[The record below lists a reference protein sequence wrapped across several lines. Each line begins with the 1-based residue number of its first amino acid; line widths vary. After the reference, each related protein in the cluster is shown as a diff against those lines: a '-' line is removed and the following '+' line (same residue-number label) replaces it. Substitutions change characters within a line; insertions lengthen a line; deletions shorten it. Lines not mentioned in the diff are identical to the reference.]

1 MNTTPVFSRWFA
13 NVRHRRVIYLTS
25 LQQPHGFCLCANCIA
40 ARLLHLNT
48 RLLSSFEGEGL
59 IHCDSLRSHCYK
71 PVCPCVRHWSW
82 LNSFPAGSG
91 WTEVRMLVVCVLG
104 KHEVLCSSQ
113 QACRPLGPSA
123 KKLDCWPND
132 EGSQVSFKAMSW
144 ESWIFYLGQMYWQ
157 TMAQIC
163 GFHVV
168 LPPHQKWFMD
178 IPLLLPNLGH
188 LSLFPKKHK
197 DHWAVVLTSWRK
209 TRWWNFTSI
218 TFSKISRESYQLRAL
233 TIFI

>member
-1 MNTTPVFSRWFA
+1 MSTLAHALLSLHCCPHRWVSALDTDPFGAKGVAMNTTPVFSRWFA

-104 KHEVLCSSQ
+104 NRRSCAHHSRHAGLWGRQRK
-113 QACRPLGPSA
+113 
-123 KKLDCWPND
+123 
-132 EGSQVSFKAMSW
+132 
-144 ESWIFYLGQMYWQ
+144 SWIVDLM
-157 TMAQIC
+157 MKA
-163 GFHVV
+163 VRS
-168 LPPHQKWFMD
+168 
-178 IPLLLPNLGH
+178 H
-188 LSLFPKKHK
+188 LKPCPERAGS
-197 DHWAVVLTSWRK
+197 
-209 TRWWNFTSI
+209 SI
-218 TFSKISRESYQLRAL
+218 
-233 TIFI
+233 